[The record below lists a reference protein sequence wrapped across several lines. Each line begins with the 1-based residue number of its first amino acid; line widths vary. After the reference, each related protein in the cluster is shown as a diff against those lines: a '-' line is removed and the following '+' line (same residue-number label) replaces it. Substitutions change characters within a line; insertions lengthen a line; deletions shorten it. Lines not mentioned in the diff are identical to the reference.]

1 MRPEDIFEAFSDI
14 DEELVAGAK
23 HIEGG
28 DSQVIVI
35 EPTPLWKKITGWCAA
50 AACLAVLV
58 VGGILGIKYFSGKNA
73 VTPPVPDKSD
83 DTSISQSGCSAN
95 ASPEYPEEAKYVYTG
110 DYSELEPFK
119 PLGCGL
125 SYETYYDSLV
135 SLEEES
141 DLIVI
146 GEFTDDSHQLF
157 DPKEP
162 NTGNSYNKF
171 RVDKVVKGRCSEG
184 EEIIICQDGVVG
196 GGKFY
201 YTDNYTPM
209 VKGDKWIYF
218 LMKFE
223 NVGYYVSVHHTG
235 RYPVPGEEHE
245 FVLNDNAYGV
255 FDMNEFRSGIY
266 EDIKERLPDWKYAEY
281 FESEYPDGTERF
293 SGDYQHLKVEQP
305 TIHWMS
311 MDMLPY
317 DDVFN
322 RSKFIVAGEF
332 IDDAYQQIFDD
343 EDGIRGSSYN
353 KFRVDKVYGGDI
365 EEGQVIIIRQD
376 SFVYNGTFY
385 DIDNMTPMIK
395 GDKWLYCLTK
405 TDGICYPYMNSNGRY
420 PIPGSGNAKLDFADG
435 YYGVYNDEYA
445 NREVYERL
453 LNELDIAVTKDFDG
467 VVLSVMA
474 DSGSLNV
481 TATVRNT
488 TDKPIGL
495 YMPCEGEGSH
505 TEIST
510 TISRGRTT
518 LTDISVT
525 GGVDTALDSHIV
537 QPGEEYVQKMSFAVP
552 LNDSIPSPGYEVGEY
567 KGVASIGLLADPN
580 NPGGDVTQ
588 RLVEFGMTIREQ
600 NTVSRD
606 FDGVVLTVSTNGKT
620 FRAGEDFKVTATV
633 RNDTVKPIG
642 LWMPVTGEGS
652 HTEITTRISRGVRS
666 LLDVSA
672 ASVGCDAESSLIIQ
686 PGGVYVQEMTFSTF
700 TGWYS
705 DYPAMYE
712 YGEYNGT
719 ATIKLLSDPN
729 DTSSGITERLVE
741 FTIEIADE
749 NSEVKPDEVEE
760 EIEQIY
766 SGSMNMGTVDW
777 KMEEFPGVTFR
788 CDGMNVSALT
798 EGVKDENGKELYAV
812 QNLYDGMPV
821 MDVYLVDLNLD
832 GKREIISMV
841 AYGSGIV
848 DEHIEAY
855 DFANNVHYT
864 LEDRMYYDYSLKFE
878 DGKLL
883 VVKRRYNES
892 EVMNEQTL
900 TFNMLWGQPVETPV
914 SIIAALSDE
923 SPVSWIMEE
932 FPNVTFSADTSGI
945 SADNGAKK
953 QLYADVTVENVLLC
967 DLNGDGRREIIS
979 QIKKSGCDTE
989 GIRMYDYANS
999 ICYEYW
1005 ASYMN
1010 YTLSRHNNSELRA
1023 VVWSADGESNSEF
1036 ELGKLYGDELINP
1049 VKKYSGFENVSKEYS
1064 EFIFVHEFLNV
1075 DADERVCSSVNGE
1088 VVDIGEPTDSLT
1100 KDWGNYICILGD
1112 DGLYYYYGGPDGRMF
1127 GDIKVNVG
1135 DRVEIGQALARIG
1148 YAFGVRFA
1156 RADHKIT

>member
-73 VTPPVPDKSD
+73 VTPSVPDKSD

-110 DYSELEPFK
+110 DYSELEPF
-119 PLGCGL
+119 GYAIVDYA
-125 SYETYYDSLV
+125 SYYDSLI
-135 SLEEES
+135 SLEEAS

-146 GEFTDDSHQLF
+146 GEFTDDSHQLDDPHQLF

-162 NTGNSYNKF
+162 ITGSSYSYNKF

-474 DSGSLNV
+474 DSDSLNV

-525 GGVDTALDSHIV
+525 GGFATALDSHIV

-580 NPGGDVTQ
+580 DPGGEVTQ

-600 NTVSRD
+600 NTVSKD
-606 FDGVVLTVSTNGKT
+606 FDGVVLTVSTNGKK

-652 HTEITTRISRGVRS
+652 HTEITTRISRGIRS

-705 DYPAMYE
+705 DYPALYE

-914 SIIAALSDE
+914 AIIAELE
-923 SPVSWIMEE
+923 NTGPVSWTMEE
-932 FPNVTFSADTSGI
+932 FPNVTFSADSTSINAEKDG
-945 SADNGAKK
+945 KK
-953 QLYADVTVENVLLC
+953 KLLYKDVTVENVLLC
-967 DLNGDGRREIIS
+967 DLNGDGKREIVS
-979 QIKKSGCDTE
+979 QMRKTADGTV
-989 GIRMYDYANS
+989 GVRMYDYANGK
-999 ICYEYW
+999 CYELW
-1005 ASYMN
+1005 ADYMN
-1010 YTLSRHNNSELRA
+1010 YVLHYYNNELTVDVRSEDYL
-1023 VVWSADGESNSEF
+1023 ENISEF
-1036 ELGKLYGDELINP
+1036 GLTGGKLEYIAEL
-1049 VKKYSGFENVSKEYS
+1049 V
-1064 EFIFVHEFLNV
+1064 
-1075 DADERVCSSVNGE
+1075 A
-1088 VVDIGEPTDSLT
+1088 
-1100 KDWGNYICILGD
+1100 
-1112 DGLYYYYGGPDGRMF
+1112 PDGGR
-1127 GDIKVNVG
+1127 
-1135 DRVEIGQALARIG
+1135 
-1148 YAFGVRFA
+1148 
-1156 RADHKIT
+1156 

>member
-35 EPTPLWKKITGWCAA
+35 EPMPLWKKIAGLCAA

-58 VGGILGIKYFSGKNA
+58 VGGVLGIKYFGGKNA
-73 VTPPVPDKSD
+73 VAPSVPDKSD
-83 DTSISQSGCSAN
+83 GTSISQSDCSAY
-95 ASPEYPEEAKYVYTG
+95 ASSEYPAEAKYVYTG

-119 PLGCGL
+119 YGL
-125 SYETYYDSLV
+125 ADYGGYYDSLV
-135 SLEEES
+135 SLEEQS

-157 DPKEP
+157 DTKEP
-162 NTGNSYNKF
+162 NIGSSYNKF

-218 LMKFE
+218 LMRFE

-245 FVLNDNAYGV
+245 FVLNDNVYGV
-255 FDMNEFRSGIY
+255 FDMNEFRSDIY
-266 EDIKERLPDWKYAEY
+266 EDIKERLPDWKYADY
-281 FESEYPDGTERF
+281 FESEYPDGTEQF

-343 EDGIRGSSYN
+343 VDGVRGCSYN

-365 EEGQVIIIRQD
+365 EAGQVIIIRQD

-453 LNELDIAVTKDFDG
+453 LKELDIAVTKDFDG

-474 DSGSLNV
+474 DSDSLNV

-488 TDKPIGL
+488 TGKPIGL

-580 NPGGDVTQ
+580 NPGGEVTQ

-600 NTVSRD
+600 NTVSKD
-606 FDGVVLTVSTNGKT
+606 FDGVVLTVSTNGKK

-652 HTEITTRISRGVRS
+652 HKEITTHISRGIRS
-666 LLDVSA
+666 LLDIDTAGKVFA
-672 ASVGCDAESSLIIQ
+672 DACDSHIIQ

-719 ATIKLLSDPN
+719 AAIKLLSDPN
-729 DTSSGITERLVE
+729 DTSSEFTERLVE

-749 NSEVKPDEVEE
+749 NSEVKPDEVKE

-864 LEDRMYYDYSLKFE
+864 LENRMYYDYSLKFE

-883 VVKRRYNES
+883 VEKRRYGES

-900 TFNMLWGQPVETPV
+900 TYNMLWGQPVETPV
-914 SIIAALSDE
+914 AIVAELE
-923 SPVSWIMEE
+923 NTGPVSWTMEE
-932 FPNVTFSADTSGI
+932 FPNATFSADSTGINAEKDGKKTS
-945 SADNGAKK
+945 
-953 QLYADVTVENVLLC
+953 LYKDVTIDNVLLC
-967 DLNGDGRREIIS
+967 DLNGDGKREIVS
-979 QIKKSGCDTE
+979 QMRKTADGTV
-989 GIRMYDYANS
+989 GVRMYDYANGK
-999 ICYEYW
+999 CYELW
-1005 ASYMN
+1005 ADYMN
-1010 YTLSRHNNSELRA
+1010 YVLHYSDNELTVDVRSEDYL
-1023 VVWSADGESNSEF
+1023 EHISEF
-1036 ELGKLYGDELINP
+1036 GLTGGKLEYIAEL
-1049 VKKYSGFENVSKEYS
+1049 V
-1064 EFIFVHEFLNV
+1064 
-1075 DADERVCSSVNGE
+1075 A
-1088 VVDIGEPTDSLT
+1088 
-1100 KDWGNYICILGD
+1100 
-1112 DGLYYYYGGPDGRMF
+1112 PDGGR
-1127 GDIKVNVG
+1127 
-1135 DRVEIGQALARIG
+1135 
-1148 YAFGVRFA
+1148 
-1156 RADHKIT
+1156 

>member
-162 NTGNSYNKF
+162 NTGSSYNKF

-245 FVLNDNAYGV
+245 FVLNDNVYGV
-255 FDMNEFRSGIY
+255 FDMNEFRSDIY

-281 FESEYPDGTERF
+281 FGSEYPDGTERF

-405 TDGICYPYMNSNGRY
+405 TDGICDPYMNSNGRY

-453 LNELDIAVTKDFDG
+453 LKELDIAVTKDFDG

-474 DSGSLNV
+474 DSDSLNV

-525 GGVDTALDSHIV
+525 GGFDTALDSHIV

-652 HTEITTRISRGVRS
+652 HKEITTHISRGIRS
-666 LLDVSA
+666 LLDIDTAGKVFA
-672 ASVGCDAESSLIIQ
+672 DACDSHIIQ

-705 DYPAMYE
+705 DYAALYA

-729 DTSSGITERLVE
+729 DTSSEITERLVE

-749 NSEVKPDEVEE
+749 NSEVKPDEVKE

-864 LEDRMYYDYSLKFE
+864 LENRMYYDYSLKFE

-932 FPNVTFSADTSGI
+932 FPNVTFSADSTSINAEKDG
-945 SADNGAKK
+945 KK
-953 QLYADVTVENVLLC
+953 KLLYKDVTVENVLLC
-967 DLNGDGRREIIS
+967 DLNGDGKREIVS
-979 QIKKSGCDTE
+979 QMRKTADGTV
-989 GIRMYDYANS
+989 GVRMYDYANGK
-999 ICYEYW
+999 CYELW
-1005 ASYMN
+1005 ADYMN
-1010 YTLSRHNNSELRA
+1010 YVLHYYNNELTVDVRSEDYL
-1023 VVWSADGESNSEF
+1023 ENISEF
-1036 ELGKLYGDELINP
+1036 GLTGGKLEYIAEL
-1049 VKKYSGFENVSKEYS
+1049 V
-1064 EFIFVHEFLNV
+1064 
-1075 DADERVCSSVNGE
+1075 A
-1088 VVDIGEPTDSLT
+1088 
-1100 KDWGNYICILGD
+1100 
-1112 DGLYYYYGGPDGRMF
+1112 PDGGR
-1127 GDIKVNVG
+1127 
-1135 DRVEIGQALARIG
+1135 
-1148 YAFGVRFA
+1148 
-1156 RADHKIT
+1156 

>member
-35 EPTPLWKKITGWCAA
+35 EPTPLWKKIAGWCAA

-110 DYSELEPFK
+110 DYSELEPF
-119 PLGCGL
+119 GYAIVDYA
-125 SYETYYDSLV
+125 SYYDSLI
-135 SLEEES
+135 SLEEAS

-146 GEFTDDSHQLF
+146 GEFTDDPHQLF

-162 NTGNSYNKF
+162 NTGSSYSYNKF

-245 FVLNDNAYGV
+245 FVLNDNVYGV

-405 TDGICYPYMNSNGRY
+405 TDGICDPYMNSNGRY

-435 YYGVYNDEYA
+435 YYGVCNDEYA

-474 DSGSLNV
+474 DSDSLNV
-481 TATVRNT
+481 TVTVRNT

-525 GGVDTALDSHIV
+525 GGFDTALDSHIV

-580 NPGGDVTQ
+580 DPGGEVTQ

-600 NTVSRD
+600 NTVSKD

-642 LWMPVTGEGS
+642 LWMPVTGDGS
-652 HTEITTRISRGVRS
+652 HKEITTHISRGIRS
-666 LLDVSA
+666 LLDIDTAGKVFA
-672 ASVGCDAESSLIIQ
+672 EACDSHIIQ

-719 ATIKLLSDPN
+719 AAIKLLSDPN
-729 DTSSGITERLVE
+729 DTSSEFTERLVE

-749 NSEVKPDEVEE
+749 NSEVKPDEVKE

-883 VVKRRYNES
+883 VEKRRYGEI

-900 TFNMLWGQPVETPV
+900 TFNMLWGQPAETPV
-914 SIIAALSDE
+914 TIIAELE
-923 SPVSWIMEE
+923 NTGPVSWVMEE
-932 FPNVTFSADTSGI
+932 FPDAYAFTAGDMGVSVLLE
-945 SADNGAKK
+945 NGNYKP
-953 QLYADVTVENVLLC
+953 LYKDVTIENVLLC
-967 DLNGDGRREIIS
+967 DLNGDGKREIVS
-979 QIKKSGCDTE
+979 QMRKTADGTV
-989 GIRMYDYANS
+989 GVRMYDYANGK
-999 ICYEYW
+999 CYELW
-1005 ASYMN
+1005 ADYMN
-1010 YTLSRHNNSELRA
+1010 YVLHYYNNELTVDVRSEDYL
-1023 VVWSADGESNSEF
+1023 ENISEF
-1036 ELGKLYGDELINP
+1036 GLTGGKLEYIAEL
-1049 VKKYSGFENVSKEYS
+1049 V
-1064 EFIFVHEFLNV
+1064 
-1075 DADERVCSSVNGE
+1075 A
-1088 VVDIGEPTDSLT
+1088 
-1100 KDWGNYICILGD
+1100 
-1112 DGLYYYYGGPDGRMF
+1112 PDGGR
-1127 GDIKVNVG
+1127 
-1135 DRVEIGQALARIG
+1135 
-1148 YAFGVRFA
+1148 
-1156 RADHKIT
+1156 

>member
-35 EPTPLWKKITGWCAA
+35 EPMPLWKKITGWCAA

-58 VGGILGIKYFSGKNA
+58 VGGVLGIKYFGGKNA
-73 VTPPVPDKSD
+73 VTPPVSDKSN

-110 DYSELEPFK
+110 DYSELEPF
-119 PLGCGL
+119 GYAIVDYA
-125 SYETYYDSLV
+125 SYYDSLI
-135 SLEEES
+135 SLEEAS

-146 GEFTDDSHQLF
+146 GEFTDDSHQLDDPHQLF

-162 NTGNSYNKF
+162 NTGSSYSYNKF

-245 FVLNDNAYGV
+245 FVLNDNVYGV
-255 FDMNEFRSGIY
+255 FDMNEFRSDIY

-281 FESEYPDGTERF
+281 FGSEYPDGTERF

-343 EDGIRGSSYN
+343 EDGIGGSSYN

-376 SFVYNGTFY
+376 SFVYNDTFY

-453 LNELDIAVTKDFDG
+453 LKELDIAVTKDFDG
-467 VVLSVMA
+467 VVLSVMT
-474 DSGSLNV
+474 DSGSLKV

-488 TDKPIGL
+488 TGKPIRL
-495 YMPCEGEGSH
+495 SMPVTGEGSH

-510 TISRGRTT
+510 VISRGKTT
-518 LTDISVT
+518 LTDISVA
-525 GGVDTALDSHIV
+525 GGFDTALSSHTV
-537 QPGEEYVQKMSFAVP
+537 QPGGEYVQEMLFTVP
-552 LNDSIPSPGYEVGEY
+552 LKNGVPEPGYEVGEY
-567 KGVASIGLLADPN
+567 KGVASIGLLADPDD
-580 NPGGDVTQ
+580 PGSETTV
-588 RLVEFGMTIREQ
+588 RLVEFDMTVNEQ
-600 NTVSRD
+600 NTVWRD
-606 FDGVVLTVSTNGKT
+606 FDGVMLAVSTNGKT
-620 FRAGEDFKVTATV
+620 FRAGEDFKVTAAVVNITG
-633 RNDTVKPIG
+633 KPIG
-642 LWMPVTGEGS
+642 LWMPVLGENT
-652 HTEITTRISRGVRS
+652 HTEITTRISRGIRS

-686 PGGVYVQEMTFSTF
+686 PHGAYIQEMTFSTF

-719 ATIKLLSDPN
+719 AAIKLLSDPN
-729 DTSSGITERLVE
+729 DTSSEITERLVE

-749 NSEVKPDEVEE
+749 NSEVKPDEVDQEVE
-760 EIEQIY
+760 LIY
-766 SGSMNMGTVDW
+766 SDAMNVDGINW
-777 KMEEFPGVTFR
+777 KMAEFPGVTFR

-864 LEDRMYYDYSLKFE
+864 LEDRMYYDYSLKFK

-892 EVMNEQTL
+892 EVMTEQTL
-900 TFNMLWGQPVETPV
+900 TYNMLWGQPVETPV

-932 FPNVTFSADTSGI
+932 FPNVTFSADSTGINAEKDGKKTS
-945 SADNGAKK
+945 
-953 QLYADVTVENVLLC
+953 LYKDVTIENVLLC
-967 DLNGDGRREIIS
+967 DLNGDGKREIIS
-979 QIKKSGCDTE
+979 QMRKTADGTV
-989 GIRMYDYANS
+989 GVRMYDYANGK
-999 ICYEYW
+999 CYELW
-1005 ASYMN
+1005 ADYMN
-1010 YTLSRHNNSELRA
+1010 YVLHYYNNELTVDVRSEDYL
-1023 VVWSADGESNSEF
+1023 ENISEF
-1036 ELGKLYGDELINP
+1036 GLTGGKLEYIAEL
-1049 VKKYSGFENVSKEYS
+1049 V
-1064 EFIFVHEFLNV
+1064 
-1075 DADERVCSSVNGE
+1075 A
-1088 VVDIGEPTDSLT
+1088 
-1100 KDWGNYICILGD
+1100 
-1112 DGLYYYYGGPDGRMF
+1112 PDGGR
-1127 GDIKVNVG
+1127 
-1135 DRVEIGQALARIG
+1135 
-1148 YAFGVRFA
+1148 
-1156 RADHKIT
+1156 

>member
-73 VTPPVPDKSD
+73 VTPSEPDKSD

-119 PLGCGL
+119 YASPDYV
-125 SYETYYDSLV
+125 SYYDSLV

-162 NTGNSYNKF
+162 NTGSSYNKF

-245 FVLNDNAYGV
+245 FVLNDNVYGV

-405 TDGICYPYMNSNGRY
+405 TDGICDPYMNSNGRY
-420 PIPGSGNAKLDFADG
+420 PIPGSGNAELDFADG

-474 DSGSLNV
+474 DSDSLNV

-525 GGVDTALDSHIV
+525 GGFDTALDSHIV

-580 NPGGDVTQ
+580 DPGGEVTQ

-600 NTVSRD
+600 NTVSKD
-606 FDGVVLTVSTNGKT
+606 FDGVVLTVSTNGKK

-652 HTEITTRISRGVRS
+652 HKEITTHISRGIRS
-666 LLDVSA
+666 LLDIDTAGKVFA
-672 ASVGCDAESSLIIQ
+672 DACDSHIIQ

-719 ATIKLLSDPN
+719 AAIKLLSDP
-729 DTSSGITERLVE
+729 DKTSSEITERLLE
-741 FTIEIADE
+741 FTIEIVDE
-749 NSEVKPDEVEE
+749 NSEVKPVEVNQEVKRV
-760 EIEQIY
+760 Y
-766 SGSMNMGTVDW
+766 SEFFNMDNTVDW
-777 KMEEFPGVTFR
+777 EMEEFPGVKFR
-788 CDGMNVSALT
+788 CDGITVSALT
-798 EGVKDENGKELYAV
+798 EGVKDKNGIEQYAIQHLYS
-812 QNLYDGMPV
+812 GMPV
-821 MDVYLVDLNLD
+821 RDVYLADLNFD
-832 GKREIISMV
+832 GKREIVSTV
-841 AYGSGIV
+841 EYGTDIV
-848 DEHIEAY
+848 DKHIEAY

-864 LEDRMYYDYSLKFE
+864 LENRMNYDYSLKLK
-878 DGKLL
+878 DGKLIL
-883 VVKRRYNES
+883 MTWRFGEY
-892 EVMNEQTL
+892 EVMTEQTL
-900 TFNMLWGQPVETPV
+900 TLNMLRGRTVEAP
-914 SIIAALSDE
+914 AAVISRYFDGG
-923 SPVSWIMEE
+923 SVSWVMDE
-932 FPNVTFSADTSGI
+932 FPNVTFYADTLSV
-945 SADNGAKK
+945 SVNNGVKK
-953 QLYADVTVENVLLC
+953 RLYADDIVEGIILC
-967 DLNGDGRREIIS
+967 DLNGDGKREIVS
-979 QIKKSGCDTE
+979 QMRKTTSGTAYV
-989 GIRMYDYANS
+989 RMYDYANGE
-999 ICYEYW
+999 CYEL
-1005 ASYMN
+1005 SSDDLN
-1010 YTLSRHNNSELRA
+1010 YFLVDNFFIDVLVVDVILTGDSPETISSFELTGGKLEDIAER
-1023 VVWSADGESNSEF
+1023 VIPADG
-1036 ELGKLYGDELINP
+1036 
-1049 VKKYSGFENVSKEYS
+1049 
-1064 EFIFVHEFLNV
+1064 
-1075 DADERVCSSVNGE
+1075 
-1088 VVDIGEPTDSLT
+1088 
-1100 KDWGNYICILGD
+1100 
-1112 DGLYYYYGGPDGRMF
+1112 
-1127 GDIKVNVG
+1127 
-1135 DRVEIGQALARIG
+1135 Q
-1148 YAFGVRFA
+1148 
-1156 RADHKIT
+1156 